1 MGEYNANYFK
11 WNIRAKG
18 VRIRT
23 NERLSKKPPTTMN
36 ILANYRSFAGPL
48 VVFVIMLTAFGIVS
62 SEAFQTNPK
71 ELAMA
76 ITVDLS
82 LLSPIV
88 YLLLVRNTKLPNL
101 TVVPVF
107 VLGMI
112 VTGLILPSQH
122 HATLHFIETYLLPF
136 VELAA
141 ISIII
146 WKFVKLRRS
155 FVKNS
160 EQNVDFFEVMKVA
173 AREVIPGKA
182 SVFLA
187 TELSTFYY
195 GIINWKKR
203 PFSSIE
209 FSYHQRSS
217 GRALFYAVIF
227 LAIVETFVLH
237 LLLQRWSEVA
247 AWIFSAISIYT
258 VFQVL
263 GIVRS
268 LSQRPTRLLND
279 AINVRYGILNEVS
292 IPFDQIKEVT
302 NSTASKEWN
311 KEVRALSPFGD
322 FEGHNVVIKVKEPLK
337 IHGLY
342 GIKRSF
348 KELAFHL
355 DEPERFLEAFQNKTN
370 S

>member
-1 MGEYNANYFK
+1 
-11 WNIRAKG
+11 
-18 VRIRT
+18 
-23 NERLSKKPPTTMN
+23 MN
-36 ILANYRSFAGPL
+36 TLINYRSFAGPM
-48 VVFVIMLTAFGIVS
+48 VVFAIMLTAFGIVS

-71 ELAMA
+71 ALAMA
-76 ITVDLS
+76 ITVDLT
-82 LLSPIV
+82 LLSPVV
-88 YLLLVRNTKLPNL
+88 YLLLIRKTNLPNI

-112 VTGLILPSQH
+112 ATGLILPNQH
-122 HATLHFIETYLLPF
+122 HSTLHFVETYFLPF

-141 ISIII
+141 ISIIT

-160 EQNVDFFEVMKVA
+160 AHNVDFFDVMKVA

-182 SVFLA
+182 SIFLA

-203 PFSSIE
+203 APGPLE
-209 FSYHQRSS
+209 FSYHRKSS
-217 GRALFYAVIF
+217 STALFYTVIF

-237 LLLQRWSEVA
+237 LLLQRWSEAVA
-247 AWIFSAISIYT
+247 WVFSAISIYT

-268 LSQRPTRLLND
+268 MSQRPTRLSHN
-279 AINVRYGILNEVS
+279 AIDIRYGILNEVTV
-292 IPFDQIKEVT
+292 PLEQVKEITV
-302 NSTASKEWN
+302 STASKEWD
-311 KEVRALSPFGD
+311 KEIRTLSPFGD

-337 IHGLY
+337 INGLY
-342 GIKRSF
+342 GIKKSF
-348 KELAFHL
+348 KELALHL
-355 DEPERFLEAFQNKTN
+355 DEPEKFVEAYTQQIA
-370 S
+370 